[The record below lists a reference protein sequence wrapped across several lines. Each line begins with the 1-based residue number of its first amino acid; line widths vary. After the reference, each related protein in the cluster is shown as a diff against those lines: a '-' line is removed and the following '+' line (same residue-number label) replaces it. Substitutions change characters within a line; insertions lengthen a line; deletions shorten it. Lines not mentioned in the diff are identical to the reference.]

1 MHRASWRLDS
11 RFIARESPMHDWT
24 YESLIG
30 KLKAA
35 LAEVETSP
43 DPPPSDRCL
52 DANGREASSAVV
64 RVDTLPP
71 LKRT

>member
-1 MHRASWRLDS
+1 MY
-11 RFIARESPMHDWT
+11 DWT
-24 YESLIG
+24 YESLIA

-64 RVDTLPP
+64 RADTLPP
-71 LKRT
+71 MKQT